1 MNSILYLFKN
11 IIPLVMLRILLLT
24 FFCFLFGLSV
34 SYGQKKKETAPAY
47 IPVDMALFHS
57 LEWRNIGPFRGG
69 RSAAVT
75 GVKGKPGLY
84 YFGSTGGGVWKTL
97 DGGQTWRNIS
107 DG

>member
-11 IIPLVMLRILLLT
+11 IIPSVMLRTALLISYCILLS
-24 FFCFLFGLSV
+24 FSV
-34 SYGQKKKETAPAY
+34 SYGQKKKETPAAFT
-47 IPVDMALFHS
+47 PVDTALFHG

-84 YFGSTGGGVWKTL
+84 YFG
-97 DGGQTWRNIS
+97 
-107 DG
+107 